1 MPDVSDFVFCYVG
14 QKSSVTVHK
23 TTHWVVLFTAFE
35 SHLYS
40 RKKQEASSKE
50 DAFCFLAEREGFEPS
65 CACAQTD
72 FESVRLLGSYRT
84 ILPQSRLILV
94 VVFQLLNASAIMS
107 SLLDRWREGQTHWR
121 YYSTKTPKNQ
131 GVLRK

>member
-1 MPDVSDFVFCYVG
+1 MIYVKNHEESENRQSDNTDKIKTAPAVG
-14 QKSSVTVHK
+14 SPATGEKKKHLQQQ
-23 TTHWVVLFTAFE
+23 VL
-35 SHLYS
+35 
-40 RKKQEASSKE
+40 
-50 DAFCFLAEREGFEPS
+50 FLAERVGFEPTWDCS
-65 CACAQTD
+65 QTD

>member
-1 MPDVSDFVFCYVG
+1 M
-14 QKSSVTVHK
+14 K
-23 TTHWVVLFTAFE
+23 TIKLNP
-35 SHLYS
+35 
-40 RKKQEASSKE
+40 
-50 DAFCFLAEREGFEPS
+50 LAEAERFELSGPIKGLP
-65 CACAQTD
+65 D

>member
-1 MPDVSDFVFCYVG
+1 MRRFFTPPLVSKLPDGLRSNANPRTLRCSVRDRPTAPTNKRSDFSDRLFVGAEGGIRTLVWCY
-14 QKSSVTVHK
+14 
-23 TTHWVVLFTAFE
+23 
-35 SHLYS
+35 
-40 RKKQEASSKE
+40 
-50 DAFCFLAEREGFEPS
+50 P
-65 CACAQTD
+65 QTD

>member
-1 MPDVSDFVFCYVG
+1 MV
-14 QKSSVTVHK
+14 
-23 TTHWVVLFTAFE
+23 
-35 SHLYS
+35 
-40 RKKQEASSKE
+40 
-50 DAFCFLAEREGFEPS
+50 
-65 CACAQTD
+65 
-72 FESVRLLGSYRT
+72 
-84 ILPQSRLILV
+84 PQSRHILE